1 MHNQVGE
8 ILKVNESRDDISK
21 NVSGFRTDYQFIT
34 KSKMRTIP
42 KMDKE
47 EKYYSLQQQRK
58 SLQPSK
64 YKGYSD
70 FIFTQLPKTGYIFFN
85 NPNFC
90 FFCVSCFQT

>member
-1 MHNQVGE
+1 M
-8 ILKVNESRDDISK
+8 KADDSSK

-42 KMDKE
+42 KKDKE

-70 FIFTQLPKTGYIFFN
+70 FIFTLLPKTGVSEPSFSMVFPMNSLAGFSLKFLMLFF
-85 NPNFC
+85 
-90 FFCVSCFQT
+90 VDI